1 MEKRGSQEPREVARA
16 CSGVLRGVPSLPTH
30 LPSSLGALFQHR
42 SLGTVVQKGLR
53 WPLGWSQGVTTSMQ
67 VKVAQKAKKCKARL
81 GNASPSSR
89 SDPRC
94 IAVTLGMKY
103 GRVSKA
109 FLGAK

>member
-16 CSGVLRGVPSLPTH
+16 CNGVLRGVPSLPTH
-30 LPSSLGALFQHR
+30 LPSSLGALFQRR
-42 SLGTVVQKGLR
+42 SLGTVAPKDLQ
-53 WPLGWSQGVTTSMQ
+53 WALGWSQGVTTSVQ
-67 VKVAQKAKKCKARL
+67 VKVAQKAKKCKALL
-81 GNASPSSR
+81 GIASPSSR